1 MSEILKEGTYVGDIV
16 KYEAPRNYSRKI
28 VTIPS
33 GKGVLKAGTVLEV
46 TSSGYQPLSYTAA
59 VTEGSVKPASAGTP
73 AAILLED
80 VDATSAEVNAVAL
93 ARHSMVVKQKLLF
106 SFTDT
111 TVLPAVYDDLESLG
125 IIVVEGK

>member
-1 MSEILKEGTYVGDIV
+1 MSEILKEKEYIGDIV

-28 VTIPS
+28 VNIPS
-33 GKGVLKAGTVLEV
+33 GKGVIKAGTVLEA

-59 VTEGSVKPASAGTP
+59 TTGENATPAKVGTP

-80 VDATSAEVNAVAL
+80 IDATSAAVNAVAV

-125 IIVVEGK
+125 IIVVEGE

>member
-59 VTEGSVKPASAGTP
+59 VTEGSAKPAAAGTP

-80 VDATSAEVNAVAL
+80 VDATSVAVNAIAL

-125 IIVVEGK
+125 IIVVEGE

>member
-46 TSSGYQPLSYTAA
+46 TSTGYQPLSYTAA
-59 VTEGSVKPASAGTP
+59 VTGSSATPAKAGTP
-73 AAILLED
+73 AAVLLED
-80 VDATSAEVNAVAL
+80 VDATSAEVNAVAV

-106 SFTDT
+106 SFIDT

-125 IIVVEGK
+125 IIVVEGE

>member
-125 IIVVEGK
+125 IIVVEGE

>member
-1 MSEILKEGTYVGDIV
+1 MSEILKEGTYVCDIV

-59 VTEGSVKPASAGTP
+59 VTGDNAKPAAAGTP

-80 VDATSAEVNAVAL
+80 VDATSAAVNAVAL

-125 IIVVEGK
+125 IIVVEGE

>member
-1 MSEILKEGTYVGDIV
+1 MPEILKEGTYVGDIV

-59 VTEGSVKPASAGTP
+59 VTGGDAKPAATGTP

-80 VDATSAEVNAVAL
+80 VDATSAAVNAVAL

-125 IIVVEGK
+125 IIVVEGE